1 MDIIRHILK
10 KISEGKTTFKSAS
23 NSQSDMEDFQ
33 SVAKVFVHMNKQG
46 WLDSFKEHRESRT
59 ANNWYDLIFVTGLSS
74 EGAQYLQN
82 IPSEDNNAT
91 NSINQEDIIDLKPNF
106 MGLGLNINALL
117 RWWKKKK
124 DS

>member
-46 WLDSFKEHRESRT
+46 WLDSFKESSRDKIPRANDRKALVAAAAREAS
-59 ANNWYDLIFVTGLSS
+59 
-74 EGAQYLQN
+74 
-82 IPSEDNNAT
+82 
-91 NSINQEDIIDLKPNF
+91 
-106 MGLGLNINALL
+106 
-117 RWWKKKK
+117 
-124 DS
+124 